1 MAAQI
6 NPVCF
11 LGCGDQDGGRL
22 VRVSACIF
30 QHPFFVVLWLF
41 LFLLLIA
48 SHILAIEVKQ
58 LTQRVKPN
66 ADS

>member
-1 MAAQI
+1 MAVKHN

-30 QHPFFVVLWLF
+30 QHQVFCFVVF

-48 SHILAIEVKQ
+48 SHTLVIKVKQ
-58 LTQRVKPN
+58 LTQRVV
-66 ADS
+66 